1 MSSSSPVSSDQ
12 PSMGSYNKLSKFMS
26 SWPEVAI
33 FRRFGALNAQNLLFL
48 QAELVRLEDQLQN
61 IREDD
66 AQSADLEKKLSHQSW
81 RSLVLAHEQGDASTS
96 QWQKVLEIRD
106 KLKEYNAALLEY
118 RELCKLQM
126 PNQRSLEAL
135 REWLARPECGDYFLR
150 GIEAD
155 VWDADEAEQADDL
168 VSLSPTR
175 PSIRPSD
182 SPAIKIQPT
191 WLAGESSDTAEQT
204 GDEAEPFDSDS
215 DGSTYHDSSATET
228 SRSVPARR
236 TEPFTETI
244 IVFSATKEELKMRCL
259 LDTGMRPNVIN
270 VEKAERTGLHIRKY
284 SGRRLIA
291 ANGAKFE
298 PVGWIKTDFYFLRR
312 QTAKTYPVK
321 FLVVPKEAPFDV
333 AFGWPFISKAGLLN
347 HNPEAFPLDWEKMD
361 KKSTHN
367 KKRKGEEVK
376 EMNRRIKE
384 EERRA
389 EKEKRNPGGGG
400 QSSGGGS
407 SGGGSSGGSQ
417 SST

>member
-1 MSSSSPVSSDQ
+1 
-12 PSMGSYNKLSKFMS
+12 
-26 SWPEVAI
+26 
-33 FRRFGALNAQNLLFL
+33 
-48 QAELVRLEDQLQN
+48 
-61 IREDD
+61 
-66 AQSADLEKKLSHQSW
+66 
-81 RSLVLAHEQGDASTS
+81 
-96 QWQKVLEIRD
+96 
-106 KLKEYNAALLEY
+106 
-118 RELCKLQM
+118 
-126 PNQRSLEAL
+126 
-135 REWLARPECGDYFLR
+135 
-150 GIEAD
+150 
-155 VWDADEAEQADDL
+155 
-168 VSLSPTR
+168 
-175 PSIRPSD
+175 
-182 SPAIKIQPT
+182 
-191 WLAGESSDTAEQT
+191 
-204 GDEAEPFDSDS
+204 
-215 DGSTYHDSSATET
+215 
-228 SRSVPARR
+228 
-236 TEPFTETI
+236 
-244 IVFSATKEELKMRCL
+244 MRCL

-361 KKSTHN
+361 KSMLLARFRLILLREMYANQHAESTHN